1 MKLSIGRAG
10 LLALSVGVLA
20 SLAGVAC
27 ANSEDLAEPAE
38 DAGSGN
44 TVLDGSASDSQA
56 PATDAATDADGER
69 DAATDSGPKACSDH
83 GFCPTAVGADQ
94 TVEAL
99 WGDGAGVVWAATTKG
114 DLLRWDGSAWNKHAS
129 GLGALHAI
137 WGSGPTDVWVGG
149 DKGILH
155 GTGADAA
162 SLTFAPETLPGE
174 PVRIDSVW
182 GASAQDLW
190 AVGATNDPNSWE
202 SFGRVF
208 HFTSGADGWTLDP
221 ISSNGVMYSRVWGN
235 AAGAV
240 WTGGRRPIEETPWVN
255 ELVVVG
261 KNGTG
266 DFVEFTLPVDPDPE
280 KMDYEKEMLLA
291 GAVFTSDTTMTIY
304 GQPVFSTTRPS
315 SWRGTSTDGGNT
327 FTFTWALDN
336 RPSDPAINTVAGNGA
351 NDVWAAGDYG
361 RLIHWNG
368 TAWATTAISVTGLPV
383 TDPFKAIWVHGTS
396 DIWIGGKGMA
406 LRFDPSQV
414 KTGGSK

>member
-1 MKLSIGRAG
+1 MKVSLGRAS
-10 LLALSVGVLA
+10 LLALSVGL
-20 SLAGVAC
+20 LAGASAMAC
-27 ANSEDLAEPAE
+27 ANADDPAAPIEDTGP
-38 DAGSGN
+38 GN
-44 TVLDGSASDSQA
+44 TVLDGGQGDPQA
-56 PATDAATDADGER
+56 PATDAAGDADSAS
-69 DAATDSGPKACSDH
+69 DAAKDSGPKACSDH
-83 GFCPTAVGADQ
+83 GFCPTAIGADQ

-114 DLLRWDGSAWNKHAS
+114 DVLRWDGSAWNVHAS
-129 GLGALHAI
+129 NLGALHAI

-155 GTGADAA
+155 GTGETAA
-162 SLTFAPETLPGE
+162 SLTFAADALGE
-174 PVRIDSVW
+174 PVRIDAIW
-182 GASAQDLW
+182 GASGHDLW

-208 HFTSGADGWTLDP
+208 HFVEGAGWALDP

-235 AAGAV
+235 ASGAV

-261 KNGTG
+261 KSG
-266 DFVEFTLPVDPDPE
+266 DGAFEEFTLPIDPDPE

-291 GAVFTSDTTMTIY
+291 GAVFTSDTTMTLY
-304 GQPVFSTTRPS
+304 GQAVSPFTRAS
-315 SWRGTSTDGGNT
+315 SWRGTSADGGKT
-327 FTFTWALDN
+327 FTFTWAPDE
-336 RPSDPAINTVAGNGA
+336 RSSAPAINTVVGNGA

-383 TDPFKAIWVHGTS
+383 IDPFKCIWTDGTS
-396 DIWIGGKGMA
+396 DVWIGGKGMA
-406 LRFDPSQV
+406 LRFDPTQV
-414 KTGGSK
+414 KVGGSK